1 MTTETAGVIA
11 VVAALLLLV
20 LLLLPVLVG
29 LLRRHC
35 ARQSG
40 MGNAGS
46 D

>member
-1 MTTETAGVIA
+1 VIA

-29 LLRRHC
+29 LLRRHR
-35 ARQSG
+35 ARKTG
-40 MGNAGS
+40 MGDAGS